1 MPSLSHGPLSMTN
14 VALSV
19 TTSIVQLCKPR
30 PPSRTFLGGKLSQRR
45 SEGRRMGLWAP
56 LSFLRGPQVG
66 SVASLAPGLDEL
78 VLFWTPALPWLLLIP
93 SHPIHDQ

>member
-1 MPSLSHGPLSMTN
+1 MTN

-30 PPSRTFLGGKLSQRR
+30 PPFRTFLGGKLSQRR

-93 SHPIHDQ
+93 SHLIHDQ